1 MNNILTLEQ
10 KIIPEMVELL
20 SKRYQILKS
29 IYYNQPVGRRMLSQ
43 ELRMGE
49 RIVRSEV
56 NFLKE
61 QDLIEINS
69 IGMVVTKEGE
79 HILESLQEVI
89 HRINGLAIIEEKLAK
104 HLGIAK
110 TLIVPGDSDKD
121 KTVLKEMGRIAANY
135 IKGIIDDGSVIAL
148 TGGSSVRQ
156 VIESMPRLCKNGVTV
171 VPARGG
177 MGSDVETQANTLVEK
192 LAVKLNAKYKLL
204 HVPDNISHEALDT
217 MLNEPDI
224 KEIAELIDK
233 ADILIFGLAKAKDIS
248 IRRGLSNEKTSRLID
263 NGAVGEAFG
272 YYFNASGE
280 IIYKT
285 PCIGISFEK
294 ANNTRRVIA
303 VAGGKSKAEAIVST
317 RIQNP
322 HMILITDE
330 GAARSILDIK

>member
-1 MNNILTLEQ
+1 MNNVLALEQ

-29 IYYNQPVGRRMLSQ
+29 IFYNQPVGRRMISQ
-43 ELRMGE
+43 ELNMGE

-79 HILESLQEVI
+79 YILESLQEVI
-89 HRINGLAIIEEKLAK
+89 HSINGLSIIEEKLAEY
-104 HLGIAK
+104 LGIAEV
-110 TLIVPGDSDKD
+110 LVVPGDNDED
-121 KTVLKEMGRIAANY
+121 NTVLKEMGRIAAGY
-135 IKGIIDDGSVIAL
+135 IKGIINDGSVIAL
-148 TGGSSVRQ
+148 TGGSSVSQ
-156 VIESMPRLCKNGVTV
+156 AVESMPKVYKNNITV

-177 MGSDVETQANTLVEK
+177 MGSSVETQANTLVEK

-204 HVPDNISHEALDT
+204 HVPDKISHEAMDA

-224 KEIAELIDK
+224 KEIASLIEK
-233 ADILIFGLAKAKDIS
+233 ADILIFGLAKAKDMAV
-248 IRRGLSNEKTSRLID
+248 RRGLSDEKTSRLI
-263 NGAVGEAFG
+263 NKGAVGEAFG

-285 PCIGISFEK
+285 PCIGISLNK
-294 ANNTRRVIA
+294 VTNIDHVIA
-303 VAGGKSKAEAIVST
+303 VAGGKSKADAIMAAK
-317 RIQNP
+317 IHNP
-322 HMILITDE
+322 HMVLITDE
-330 GAARSILDIK
+330 GAAKAILNIK

>member
-1 MNNILTLEQ
+1 MNNILALEQ

-20 SKRYQILKS
+20 LKRYQILKS

-43 ELRMGE
+43 ELNMGE

-69 IGMVVTKEGE
+69 IGMIVTKEGE
-79 HILESLQEVI
+79 HILESLQEAI
-89 HRINGLAIIEEKLAK
+89 HSINGLAIIEEQLAK
-104 HLGIAK
+104 HLGIAR
-110 TLIVPGDSDKD
+110 TFIVPGDSDED
-121 KTVLKEMGRIAANY
+121 KTVLKEMGRIAADY
-135 IKGIIDDGSVIAL
+135 IKGVIDDGSVIAL

-156 VIESMPRLCKNGVTV
+156 VIESMPRVCKNSITV

-177 MGSDVETQANTLVEK
+177 MGSNVETQANTLVEK

-204 HVPDNISHEALDT
+204 HVPDKISHEALDT

-224 KEIAELIDK
+224 KEIAELIER

-248 IRRGLSNEKTSRLID
+248 IRRGLSSEKTSRLIN

-294 ANNTRRVIA
+294 AKNTRRVIA
-303 VAGGKSKAEAIVST
+303 VAGGKGKAEAILST
-317 RIQNP
+317 KIQNP
-322 HMILITDE
+322 HMILVTDE
-330 GAARSILDIK
+330 GAAKAILNIK